1 MPANRT
7 LINPQFATH
16 DSTMKIFKWFL
27 GLLVLAG
34 LVLGFILWTLPAD
47 VAYRHFAD
55 KLGPVSLVGIRGTVW
70 NGHADGISVCGRDLG
85 ELDWRV
91 EKWPLLTQGIRA
103 DLRIR
108 GADIDTSG
116 LLERDYSGVMRA
128 NDVRFRVPAS
138 LFAGAVDVPS
148 LKLLGQVSGTLT
160 QVQLK
165 DGLVVMA
172 NGHARWSDAGV
183 SGAAEARFSD
193 ILAEFATR
201 PDSSMAGT
209 LADDGKGNL
218 EVNGS
223 FSASATGFQAEAFLS
238 ARNDDA
244 RVQEA
249 LRYIGEAQPD
259 GSAHLV
265 ISGQLFKLL

>member
-1 MPANRT
+1 MVSRPVCSGGPRAWFHPVDPACGR
-7 LINPQFATH
+7 
-16 DSTMKIFKWFL
+16 
-27 GLLVLAG
+27 G
-34 LVLGFILWTLPAD
+34 LPAFRRQARAG
-47 VAYRHFAD
+47 VAGWHSRDPLEWPCRRHQRLRA
-55 KLGPVSLVGIRGTVW
+55 GS
-70 NGHADGISVCGRDLG
+70 
-85 ELDWRV
+85 WRTGLAHR
-91 EKWPLLTQGIRA
+91 KWPLLTQGVRA

-116 LLERDYSGVMRA
+116 LLERDYSGALRA

-160 QVQLK
+160 QVQIK
-165 DGLVVMA
+165 DGVVAMA

-193 ILAEFATR
+193 ILAKFATR

-244 RVQEA
+244 RIQEA

>member
-1 MPANRT
+1 
-7 LINPQFATH
+7 
-16 DSTMKIFKWFL
+16 MKIFKWFL

-70 NGHADGISVCGRDLG
+70 NGHADGISVFGRDLG

-116 LLERDYSGVMRA
+116 LLERVYSGVMPPMTCA
-128 NDVRFRVPAS
+128 SACQPACLQAPWTCLTNS
-138 LFAGAVDVPS
+138 RPGQRNLGPGAA
-148 LKLLGQVSGTLT
+148 Q
-160 QVQLK
+160 
-165 DGLVVMA
+165 DGLVAMA

-193 ILAEFATR
+193 IWRSRRAPIR
-201 PDSSMAGT
+201 MAGT
-209 LADDGKGNL
+209 LPMTARGNL